1 MKRTSQFIV
10 KAAVIGT
17 IYALLTLIL
26 SPFSYGVMQVRF
38 SEALCVLALY
48 TPAAIPGLTIGC
60 FFANF
65 IGANGIIDAIVGSLA
80 TLIGSA
86 GIYALRRY
94 KYASLAANV
103 LSNAV
108 LVGLML
114 KKWFGVP
121 FSAITCILWVGMGEL
136 LSCYALG
143 IPLIK
148 YLDKHSHDLGL

>member
-17 IYALLTLIL
+17 IYALLTLVL

-65 IGANGIIDAIVGSLA
+65 IGANGIIDALVGSLA
-80 TLIGSA
+80 TLIGT
-86 GIYALRRY
+86 GGMYALRKS
-94 KYASLAANV
+94 KYASIMVNV

-121 FSAITCILWVGMGEL
+121 FTPPLCMLWVGLGEL
-136 LSCYALG
+136 ISCYALG
-143 IPLIK
+143 IPLVK